1 MVNNVVIACVVA
13 VLITLISYFIHN
25 KCYDEEN
32 DKKTMV
38 KLSLLSLVL
47 TGVTYYFTNSGSES
61 TPALSNQDVLT
72 GEPGF

>member
-61 TPALSNQDVLT
+61 TPILSNQDVLT

>member
-1 MVNNVVIACVVA
+1 MNEIFPSTLTPVVG
-13 VLITLISYFIHN
+13 LFIIVR
-25 KCYDEEN
+25 KN

-47 TGVTYYFTNSGSES
+47 TGVTYYFTNSGGDS
-61 TPALSNQDVLT
+61 TPILSNQDVLT

>member
-13 VLITLISYFIHN
+13 VLITLVSYFIHN

-47 TGVTYYFTNSGSES
+47 TGVTYYFTNSSGDS
-61 TPALSNQDVLT
+61 TPILSNQDVLT